1 MSVQDLDLRC
11 RTIINCAGL
20 SAVALASRVRGSD
33 PISVPEAFFAKGNY
47 FRYTGSCP
55 FRRLVYPLPEPRQ
68 AGLGVHATIDLT
80 GQVGMRTQFSN
91 QNNAHARH
99 TMQDFCAVETKYK
112 ASKRLLPLH
121 SLACWSCIQ
130 LKRVVFRDKMGKCIL
145 SIDRAHC
152 GQRAS
157 STSSK
162 PSRYIF
168 PVFSSR
174 F

>member
-11 RTIINCAGL
+11 RTIVNCAGL

-68 AGLGVHATIDLT
+68 AGLGVHATIDLA
-80 GQVGMRTQFSN
+80 GQVDMRTQLSN
-91 QNNAHARH
+91 QNKAHARH
-99 TMQDFCAVETKYK
+99 TMPDFCAFVTKYK
-112 ASKRLLPLH
+112 ASKCLLPLH
-121 SLACWSCIQ
+121 SLACRSRIK
-130 LKRVVFRDKMGKCIL
+130 LKRLVFRDKMGKDVL
-145 SIDRAHC
+145 SIDRARC
-152 GQRAS
+152 GQRTS

-168 PVFSSR
+168 PVFSPR
-174 F
+174 V